1 MSKNSNGK
9 GDTPRNNFSQQ
20 FYKNYESINW
30 KKPKPPK
37 KIKKKSNK

>member
-20 FYKNYESINW
+20 FQKNYELIDW
-30 KKPKPPK
+30 KKQKPPK
-37 KIKKKSNK
+37 KIKNKNKQ